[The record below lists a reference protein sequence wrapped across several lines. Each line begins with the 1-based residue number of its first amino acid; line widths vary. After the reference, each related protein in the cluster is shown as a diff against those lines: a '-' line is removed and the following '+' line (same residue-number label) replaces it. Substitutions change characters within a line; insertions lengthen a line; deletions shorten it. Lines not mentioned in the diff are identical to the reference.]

1 MQRLP
6 LPRVRGHQLLAAAMA
21 FCSSQACQDDAPD
34 GTPGMPSTPDMDG
47 TNMGGPED
55 MGPDMDGAG
64 AGDPGTGTS
73 GEGVPTPSLDGNE
86 GQGGAA
92 SDGTGGP
99 ADMPVATGGAGVE
112 PGAPGFEQD
121 DPNLHPP
128 ETSYDRVE
136 IPADVTNVM
145 SIDIDD
151 QDRVYVLERTGGLKI
166 WYPAEQ
172 RVVDAGSIPVF
183 SGNEDGALNI
193 RLDPGFST
201 NGWAYIYYS
210 STLANENVLARFD
223 IANDVLDRASEKV
236 LLRVPDQREERYH
249 VAGGMDFDSKGNLFL
264 AAGDNTDPFG
274 SNGFSPHD
282 ERPGRQIWDSQRS
295 AANSRDLRGKILR
308 IRPTAEG
315 GYEIPEG
322 NLFTQGEGAREVYTM
337 GNRNPFRIAVDPLKD
352 WLYWGEVGPDAGD
365 NAEALATR
373 GPRGYDEI
381 NQAKGPGFFGWPY
394 CIGNNVPYVYVDF
407 AAALAS
413 RGPFNCSAPVNQSP
427 NNTGLRELPPA
438 QPAWIAY
445 SYGTSP
451 YPALGANGG
460 RTAIVGGVYRWK
472 PGGSPNK
479 LPRYFDGS
487 VIFLEFI
494 RNRMAEVR
502 TDDDGNIVAVDDLFS
517 SFTWNSMIQARISPS
532 GVLHVAQFGGAS
544 TVYRMNYVGNGQ

>member
-1 MQRLP
+1 
-6 LPRVRGHQLLAAAMA
+6 MA

-47 TNMGGPED
+47 TNRGGPED

-64 AGDPGTGTS
+64 AGEPGTGTS

-128 ETSYDRVE
+128 DTSYDRVE

-249 VAGGMDFDSKGNLFL
+249 VAGGMDF
-264 AAGDNTDPFG
+264 
-274 SNGFSPHD
+274 
-282 ERPGRQIWDSQRS
+282 
-295 AANSRDLRGKILR
+295 
-308 IRPTAEG
+308 
-315 GYEIPEG
+315 
-322 NLFTQGEGAREVYTM
+322 
-337 GNRNPFRIAVDPLKD
+337 
-352 WLYWGEVGPDAGD
+352 
-365 NAEALATR
+365 
-373 GPRGYDEI
+373 
-381 NQAKGPGFFGWPY
+381 
-394 CIGNNVPYVYVDF
+394 
-407 AAALAS
+407 
-413 RGPFNCSAPVNQSP
+413 
-427 NNTGLRELPPA
+427 
-438 QPAWIAY
+438 
-445 SYGTSP
+445 
-451 YPALGANGG
+451 
-460 RTAIVGGVYRWK
+460 
-472 PGGSPNK
+472 
-479 LPRYFDGS
+479 
-487 VIFLEFI
+487 LEFI

>member
-1 MQRLP
+1 MGSP
-6 LPRVRGHQLLAAAMA
+6 ET
-21 FCSSQACQDDAPD
+21 SSPD
-34 GTPGMPSTPDMDG
+34 PGDPDP
-47 TNMGGPED
+47 GGP
-55 MGPDMDGAG
+55 
-64 AGDPGTGTS
+64 AGDDPATGAS
-73 GEGVPTPSLDGNE
+73 GEAIPTPSLTGNE

-92 SDGTGGP
+92 SAPGASGGT
-99 ADMPVATGGAGVE
+99 PVATGGASGA
-112 PGAPGFEQD
+112 PGAPEFEQD
-121 DPNLHPP
+121 DPSLHPP
-128 ETSYDRVE
+128 DTSYDRVE
-136 IPADVTNVM
+136 IPAEVTNVM

-151 QDRVYVLERTGGLKI
+151 RDRVYVLERTGGLKI
-166 WYPAEQ
+166 WYPAER

-193 RLDPGFST
+193 RLDPAFST

-210 STLANENVLARFD
+210 STLSNENVLSRFD
-223 IANDVLDRASEKV
+223 IVADVLDRASEKV

-249 VAGGMDFDSKGNLFL
+249 VAGGMDFDAQGNLFL

-308 IRPTAEG
+308 IKPSPDG
-315 GYEIPEG
+315 SYEIPEG
-322 NLFTQGEGAREVYTM
+322 NLFTEGEGAPEIYTM
-337 GNRNPFRIAVDPLKD
+337 GNRNPFRIAVDPVKG

-365 NAEALATR
+365 NSEALTTR
-373 GPRGYDEI
+373 GPRGYDEV

-407 AAALAS
+407 ANNLAS
-413 RGPFNCSAPVNQSP
+413 RGPFDCNAPVNQSP
-427 NNTGLRELPPA
+427 NNTGVRELPPA

-451 YPALGANGG
+451 YPALGTNGG

-502 TDDDGNIVAVDDLFS
+502 TDDEGNIVAVNDLFA
-517 SFTWNSMIQARISPS
+517 SFTWNAMIQARISPS
-532 GVLHVAQFGGAS
+532 GVLHVAQFGAAS
-544 TVYRMNYVGNGQ
+544 TVYRMNYVGVVAP